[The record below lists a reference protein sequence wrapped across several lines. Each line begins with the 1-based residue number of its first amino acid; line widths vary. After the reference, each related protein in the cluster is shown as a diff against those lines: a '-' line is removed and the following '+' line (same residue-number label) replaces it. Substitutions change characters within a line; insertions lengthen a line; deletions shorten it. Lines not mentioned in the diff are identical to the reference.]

1 MCQLQT
7 TATRESSRNEKDTQ
21 SKDLAKKMNRQAKDS
36 EKIFAKCIS
45 DKRHIQ
51 NVRKIHTGQ

>member
-51 NVRKIHTGQ
+51 NV